1 MRIRR
6 RPTPL
11 SAWLR
16 ERPWDPP
23 DVPESVAS
31 VPMMISDQE
40 QTLLYRLAA
49 EQYDGKGAIID
60 AGCFLGGS
68 TAAFV
73 DGLRA
78 NRRKLPQRPVHTYD
92 LFIPDWGV
100 KGPYQPAED
109 EIPDGDS
116 TLPRFRDLM
125 GDRLE
130 QIHVHQ
136 GDIRDE
142 KWSGDAVSILFID
155 LAKKWSINDHVN
167 REFFPSLVPHKSVVI
182 QQDYMTEW
190 VPWIHI
196 GMELLGDAFEFIAWA
211 PHASAIFVPTR
222 TIRRDE
228 IPASLREELSDDEK
242 MELFGRAAGRFE
254 HMERGIL
261 ELSRGVLLA
270 ELGDPASGLRHVEQT
285 LADYGEYERVAMAG
299 ATVAAVLSDP
309 EKSPYRALRPGKS

>member
-1 MRIRR
+1 
-6 RPTPL
+6 
-11 SAWLR
+11 
-16 ERPWDPP
+16 
-23 DVPESVAS
+23 
-31 VPMMISDQE
+31 MMISEQE

-49 EQYDGKGAIID
+49 ERYDGSGAIID

-78 NRRKLPQRPVHTYD
+78 NPRKLPQSPVHSYD

-109 EIPDGDS
+109 AIPSDGDS
-116 TLPRFRDLM
+116 TLPRFRELM

-130 QIHVHQ
+130 RVHVHA
-136 GDIRDE
+136 GDILDDE
-142 KWSGDAVSILFID
+142 WSGGAVSILFID
-155 LAKKWSINDHVN
+155 LAKTWSINDHVN
-167 REFFPSLVPHKSVVI
+167 REFFPSLVPHESVVI

-196 GMELLGDAFEFIAWA
+196 GMELLGDAFEFIGWA

-222 TIRRDE
+222 TITRDE
-228 IPASLREELSDDEK
+228 IPTSLREELSNAEK
-242 MELFGRAAGRFE
+242 LELFGRAAARFE
-254 HMERGIL
+254 YMERGIL

-270 ELGDPASGLRHVEQT
+270 ELGDPAAGLRHVEQT
-285 LADYGEYERVAMAG
+285 LADYGEYDRVATAG
-299 ATVAAVLSDP
+299 ATVSAVLSDP
-309 EKSPYRALRPGKS
+309 GRSPYRALRPGTS